1 LVYEA
6 DAVLPPE
13 IYLESAGVAQ
23 FSEADQDEAREL
35 DANLMEEKYN
45 KALANMQKYQ
55 EFPSAI
61 TINVLFHDSWK
72 LGI

>member
-6 DAVLPPE
+6 DVVLPPE

-61 TINVLFHDSWK
+61 TINVLFHDS
-72 LGI
+72 